1 MNEADQVLRVLAEL
15 PFQAPPAGLSAKIRV
30 EAQARLVPV
39 KVHAAWSIAIAAS
52 VVTYLAWALVYA
64 SQLY

>member
-1 MNEADQVLRVLAEL
+1 
-15 PFQAPPAGLSAKIRV
+15 
-30 EAQARLVPV
+30 LVPV

-52 VVTYLAWALVYA
+52 VLVYLGWALVYT

>member
-1 MNEADQVLRVLAEL
+1 MNEADMVLRRLAEL
-15 PFQAPPAGLSAKIRV
+15 PLEVPSAELSKRIRA

-39 KVHAAWSIAIAAS
+39 KVHPAWSIAIAAS
-52 VVTYLAWALVYA
+52 VVTYLGWALVYA